1 MSPKKHKE
9 SRKKHVIGIIAFLIF
24 PLDFLLKFV
33 NIRIR
38 NIIKKIVLGF
48 LTAIILYCLI
58 TLVIRFDR
66 MPTNSMLDT
75 IKKEQLVI
83 TSKLRYAITIPPFV
97 SKLTKKTIVFSRPK
111 RGDIVLIKN
120 PRLKKKNFFVN
131 ITAYPIYFI
140 TLGKVNNLE
149 NNYIVKRIIGLPNES
164 IEIKDKVIYINNEEL
179 NEPWLKTHNDRRV
192 LDKDVSNRDNLD
204 SYIVGY
210 NQYFVLSDNRDYGYD
225 SRDFGDVHFGLIKG
239 KVISK

>member
-1 MSPKKHKE
+1 MSSKKHTE
-9 SRKKHVIGIIAFLIF
+9 STKKHIMGVIAFLIF

-48 LTAIILYCLI
+48 LSAVIFYCLI
-58 TLVIRFDR
+58 TLVVRFDR

-75 IKKEQLVI
+75 IKKDQLVI
-83 TSKLRYAITIPPFV
+83 TSRLRYAITIPPFV
-97 SKLTKKTIVFSRPK
+97 SKLTEKTIVFSRPK
-111 RGDIVLIKN
+111 RGDIVLIEN
-120 PRLKKKNFFVN
+120 PRFKKKNFFVKL
-131 ITAYPIYFI
+131 TAYPIYFI

-164 IEIKDKVIYINNEEL
+164 IEIKDKSIYINGKEL
-179 NEPWLKTHNDRRV
+179 NEPWLKIHKDTRI
-192 LDKDVSNRDNLD
+192 LDEDVSNRDNFD
-204 SYIVGY
+204 SHIVGY

-225 SRDFGDVHFGLIKG
+225 SRDFGDVHFRLIKG